1 MSKPYKEQIKD
12 NIKYREFNPKIE
24 TDELVWHRDRENRT
38 ITVLE
43 GKGWFF
49 QMDNEIPKEM
59 RAGDIIEVKKM
70 DYHRLYKSG
79 TTPLKISIEEKYMKS
94 FKQFNESK
102 IDEKV
107 NKSSPIYKEY
117 LQLKKL
123 SLKSLRDQLS
133 RNYKVVDLKGYDK
146 EGAISQ
152 ILRDKHGNK
161 KVDKVF
167 NESKIDEK
175 IDIKKALK
183 KVKGLSNKQVQLLL
197 ALPAGTLT
205 SVVNQLSTLVAA
217 NDPLEENILNN
228 IISKAKEDMK
238 EDSLEEASYPIN
250 IRQWQFSHGAKKPKE
265 KGNWIFDYEA
275 SLGSRDGSMGLQKDT
290 FIAKAG
296 STFKNAAKQLF
307 KFLQKEL
314 KVKPKD
320 VKITL
325 AP

>member
-1 MSKPYKEQIKD
+1 
-12 NIKYREFNPKIE
+12 
-24 TDELVWHRDRENRT
+24 
-38 ITVLE
+38 
-43 GKGWFF
+43 
-49 QMDNEIPKEM
+49 
-59 RAGDIIEVKKM
+59 
-70 DYHRLYKSG
+70 
-79 TTPLKISIEEKYMKS
+79 MKS

-275 SLGSRDGSMGLQKDT
+275 SLGSRDGSIGLQKDT

>member
-12 NIKYREFNPKIE
+12 NIKYREFDPKIE

-59 RAGDIIEVKKM
+59 CAGDILEVKKM

-102 IDEKV
+102 IDEK
-107 NKSSPIYKEY
+107 
-117 LQLKKL
+117 
-123 SLKSLRDQLS
+123 
-133 RNYKVVDLKGYDK
+133 
-146 EGAISQ
+146 
-152 ILRDKHGNK
+152 
-161 KVDKVF
+161 
-167 NESKIDEK
+167 

-183 KVKGLSNKQVQLLL
+183 KVKGLSNKQTELLL
-197 ALPAGTLT
+197 TLPAGVIT
-205 SVVNQLSTLVAA
+205 SVVSQLGMLVAD
-217 NDPLEENILNN
+217 NDPLEETVLNT
-228 IISKAKEDMK
+228 IISKAKNDMK
-238 EDSLEEASYPIN
+238 EDSLKEASYPID
-250 IRQWQFSHGAKKPKE
+250 IKQWQFSHGAKQPKE

-275 SLGSRDGSMGLQKDT
+275 ALGARDGSIGLQKDT
-290 FIAKAG
+290 FMAKAG
-296 STFKNAAKQLF
+296 STFRNATKQLF

>member
-12 NIKYREFNPKIE
+12 NIKYREFDPMVE

-59 RAGDIIEVKKM
+59 CAGDILEVKKM
-70 DYHRLYKSG
+70 VYHRLYKSG
-79 TTPLKISIEEKYMKS
+79 STPLKISIEEKYMKS

-205 SVVNQLSTLVAA
+205 SVVNQLSTLVSA

-228 IISKAKEDMK
+228 IISKAK

-275 SLGSRDGSMGLQKDT
+275 SIGARDGSIGLQKDT

>member
-1 MSKPYKEQIKD
+1 
-12 NIKYREFNPKIE
+12 
-24 TDELVWHRDRENRT
+24 
-38 ITVLE
+38 
-43 GKGWFF
+43 
-49 QMDNEIPKEM
+49 
-59 RAGDIIEVKKM
+59 
-70 DYHRLYKSG
+70 
-79 TTPLKISIEEKYMKS
+79 
-94 FKQFNESK
+94 
-102 IDEKV
+102 
-107 NKSSPIYKEY
+107 
-117 LQLKKL
+117 
-123 SLKSLRDQLS
+123 
-133 RNYKVVDLKGYDK
+133 
-146 EGAISQ
+146 
-152 ILRDKHGNK
+152 
-161 KVDKVF
+161 
-167 NESKIDEK
+167 
-175 IDIKKALK
+175 
-183 KVKGLSNKQVQLLL
+183 
-197 ALPAGTLT
+197 
-205 SVVNQLSTLVAA
+205 LSTLVSA

-275 SLGSRDGSMGLQKDT
+275 SLGARDGSIGLQKDT